1 MRWVLLKAIRIDWRQ
16 EMSGLVPSSRIEQIL
31 GVAPEHSSGH
41 KLKLP
46 MEQLKWRCALLGH
59 RQLN

>member
-31 GVAPEHSSGH
+31 GVAPDYSSGH

-46 MEQLKWRCALLGH
+46 MEQLK
-59 RQLN
+59 